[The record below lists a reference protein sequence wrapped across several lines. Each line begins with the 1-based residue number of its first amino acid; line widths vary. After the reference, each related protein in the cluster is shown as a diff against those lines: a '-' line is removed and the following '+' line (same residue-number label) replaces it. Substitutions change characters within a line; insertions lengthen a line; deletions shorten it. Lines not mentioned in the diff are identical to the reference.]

1 MKYPSKIKIVE
12 NFKEFQ
18 IKNKGSLFIG
28 QIYPVESEA
37 EVSEILNSV
46 KKRFY
51 DATHHCFAFKLVD
64 GKVKYSD
71 DGEPSGTAGVR
82 ILNAIEHDSL
92 FNQLIIVIRYFGGTK
107 LGVGPLGKAY
117 YNAANG
123 VINSSEIKEK
133 SLHQKI
139 SIESDFSQVS
149 NIYHIL
155 NQNNAK
161 IEKEEYSDKVRFE
174 VHSLPSKINAICK
187 FLIEISQNQVKIE
200 QKIEFRYL

>member
-1 MKYPSKIKIVE
+1 MKYPSKIRIVE
-12 NFKEFQ
+12 SFNEFQ
-18 IKNKGSLFIG
+18 IKDKGSLFIG

-37 EVSEILNSV
+37 EVSEILKSV
-46 KKRFY
+46 KKKFY
-51 DATHHCFAFKLVD
+51 DATHHCFAYKLVD

>member
-1 MKYPSKIKIVE
+1 MKYPSKIRIVE
-12 NFKEFQ
+12 NFKEFEF
-18 IKNKGSLFIG
+18 KEKGSLFIG
-28 QIYPVESEA
+28 QIYPVESELQ
-37 EVSEILNSV
+37 VSEKLKKV
-46 KKRFY
+46 KKKFY
-51 DATHHCFAFKLVD
+51 DATHHCFAYKLVG

-117 YNAANG
+117 YTAANG

-139 SIESDFSQVS
+139 LIESDFNQVS

-161 IEKEEYSDKVRFE
+161 IEKEEFAEKVRFDIFA
-174 VHSLPSKINAICK
+174 LPSKTNAICE
-187 FLIEISQNQVKIE
+187 FLTEISQNQVKIE
-200 QKIEFRYL
+200 QKNEFQYL

>member
-1 MKYPSKIKIVE
+1 MKYPSKIRIVE

-18 IKNKGSLFIG
+18 IKEKGSLFIG

-37 EVSEILNSV
+37 KVSEILNSV
-46 KKRFY
+46 KKKFY
-51 DATHHCFAFKLVD
+51 DATHHCFAFKLVE
-64 GKVKYSD
+64 GKEKYSD
-71 DGEPSGTAGVR
+71 DGEPSGTAGIR

-92 FNQLIIVIRYFGGTK
+92 FNQIIIVIRYFGGTK

-133 SLHQKI
+133 SLYQKI
-139 SIESDFSQVS
+139 LIDSDFSQLS

-161 IEKEEYSDKVRFE
+161 IEKEEFTERVRFK
-174 VHSLPSKINAICK
+174 VFTIPTKINAICE
-187 FLIEISQNQVKIE
+187 FLTEISQNQVKIE
-200 QKIEFRYL
+200 QKNEFRYL

>member
-1 MKYPSKIKIVE
+1 MKYPSKIRIVE
-12 NFKEFQ
+12 SFNEFQ
-18 IKNKGSLFIG
+18 IKDKGSLFTG

>member
-1 MKYPSKIKIVE
+1 MKYPSKIRIVE
-12 NFKEFQ
+12 SFNEFQ
-18 IKNKGSLFIG
+18 IKDKGSLFIG

-46 KKRFY
+46 KKKFY

>member
-1 MKYPSKIKIVE
+1 MKYPSKIRIVE
-12 NFKEFQ
+12 SFNEFQ
-18 IKNKGSLFIG
+18 IKDKGSLFIG